1 MRMMSSG
8 SSDND
13 AALCSVPRLPPLKNR
28 YFALRHGLSTANVA
42 GIISSLP
49 SVGTTIH
56 GLTEEGKVQARAAA
70 PDILEAIGGPEQLQS
85 LVVYAS
91 DFTRARETG
100 EEAVDALWESFSGSP
115 GGGSTGGG
123 SGACAKAPVLE
134 EVGLRER
141 WFGDLDGED
150 VSTYNDVWPLDLENA
165 HHTTFGVESVNS
177 VAGRIRDMFLRL
189 EKKHSSAE
197 GGVPILLTSH
207 ADTLQIMQTYVA
219 NADVRYFSQYR
230 FKNGEGRPL
239 LQSPSSLPK
248 PAPLQ
253 RDVSRV

>member
-13 AALCSVPRLPPLKNR
+13 AVLCSVPRLPPLKNR

-100 EEAVDALWESFSGSP
+100 EEAVDALWESFSESP
-115 GGGSTGGG
+115 GGG

-134 EVGLRER
+134 DVGLRER
-141 WFGDLDGED
+141 WFGDLDGKD

-189 EKKHSSAE
+189 EKKHCVE

-230 FKNGEGRPL
+230 FRNGEVRPL
-239 LQSPSSLPK
+239 LQNPASLPT
-248 PAPLQ
+248 PGPVQ

>member
-8 SSDND
+8 SSDDD

-70 PDILEAIGGPEQLQS
+70 PDILEAIGGPEQLQI

-189 EKKHSSAE
+189 EKKHSAE
-197 GGVPILLTSH
+197 GGVPILS
-207 ADTLQIMQTYVA
+207 
-219 NADVRYFSQYR
+219 R
-230 FKNGEGRPL
+230 
-239 LQSPSSLPK
+239 
-248 PAPLQ
+248 Q
-253 RDVSRV
+253 R